1 MNIRSKGVIRN
12 PARENKL
19 TTNGMVHVSGISM
32 IVYNILDYGHQFILS
47 EANNRTGES
56 LLQAIHKNKVLRI

>member
-1 MNIRSKGVIRN
+1 MNIRSKGVIQN

-47 EANNRTGES
+47 EANRTGES
-56 LLQAIHKNKVLRI
+56 LLEAIHKSKVLHV